1 MSTPETAVKHYR
13 AMLRLQRSA
22 RAAAAVAWSSLSAAY
37 LSESWD
43 SVSPA
48 LERAVSRLQLDAAT
62 RGAGYG
68 GNTLADQ
75 GLYEAP
81 EAWVDP
87 SALSGVSSRGASL
100 GAALYSAIPHTKDLI
115 AGGMP
120 ERVALARGREVLQ
133 MSAATQVADAG
144 RTAAGLDTFAR
155 PKVGY
160 VRMLNPPSCSRCAVL
175 AGRFY
180 RNNEGFQR
188 HPRCD
193 CVHVPTTRTEAASSE
208 GLVHDPYAYFE
219 SLPEAAQDK
228 TFGKAQAQAIRD
240 GADLFQ
246 VVNARRGM
254 SYAGVSADG
263 SRRGQK
269 VASDFTR
276 EGTTKRGYY
285 GWITGDFTKQGGR
298 YQRTRQA
305 RMTPDAIYA
314 QGLPREAT
322 LDLLAKHGYLL
333 PQGQVAEGAIRGA
346 GPVIPRSDLTAAEKR
361 LQTARLRWEAVQ
373 DGRNPHG
380 RGPLTPEVAARVE
393 ADYRRWLAS
402 NGQIHTN

>member
-87 SALSGVSSRGASL
+87 SSLAGVSSRGASL

-120 ERVALARGREVLQ
+120 ERVALSRGREVLQ
-133 MSAATQVADAG
+133 MSAAAQVADAG

-160 VRMLNPPSCSRCAVL
+160 VRMLNPPSCSRCSVL

-180 RNNEGFQR
+180 RNNEGFHR

-193 CVHVPTTRTEAASSE
+193 CIHVPTTRTEAAESE

-219 SLPEAAQDK
+219 SLSESAQDK

-276 EGTTKRGYY
+276 EGTTRRALWGGANPKGKRL
-285 GWITGDFTKQGGR
+285 
-298 YQRTRQA
+298 
-305 RMTPDAIYA
+305 TPDAIYA

-380 RGPLTPEVAARVE
+380 RGPLTPEIAARVE
-393 ADYRRWLAS
+393 GDYRRWLAS
-402 NGQIHTN
+402 NGQIHTD

>member
-22 RAAAAVAWSSLSAAY
+22 RAAASVAWSSLSAAY

-48 LERAVSRLQLDAAT
+48 LVAAVSKLQLDAAT

-87 SALSGVSSRGASL
+87 SSLAGVSSRGASL
-100 GAALYSAIPHTKDLI
+100 GAALYSAIPHTKDMI

-133 MSAATQVADAG
+133 MSAAAQVADAG

-155 PKVGY
+155 PRVGY
-160 VRMLNPPSCSRCAVL
+160 VRMLNPPSCSRCSVL

-193 CVHVPTTRTEAASSE
+193 CVHVPTTRTEAAESE

-219 SLPEAAQDK
+219 SLSESAQDK

-263 SRRGQK
+263 TRRGQK
-269 VASDFTR
+269 VVSDFTR
-276 EGTTKRGYY
+276 EGTTRRALWGGTNPRGKRL
-285 GWITGDFTKQGGR
+285 
-298 YQRTRQA
+298 
-305 RMTPDAIYA
+305 TPDAIYA
-314 QGLPREAT
+314 QGLPREET

-393 ADYRRWLAS
+393 GDYRRWLAS
-402 NGQIHTN
+402 NGQIHTD

>member
-87 SALSGVSSRGASL
+87 SSLAGVSSRGASL

-160 VRMLNPPSCSRCAVL
+160 VRMLNPPSCSRCSVL

-180 RNNEGFQR
+180 RNNEGFRR

-193 CVHVPTTRTEAASSE
+193 CVHVPTTRTEAAESE

-219 SLPEAAQDK
+219 SLSESAQDK

-240 GADLFQ
+240 GGDLFQ

-254 SYAGVSADG
+254 SYAGVSSDG
-263 SRRGQK
+263 SRRGQR

-276 EGTTKRGYY
+276 EGTTRRALWGGANPKGKRL
-285 GWITGDFTKQGGR
+285 
-298 YQRTRQA
+298 
-305 RMTPDAIYA
+305 TPDAIYA

-346 GPVIPRSDLTAAEKR
+346 GPVAPRSDLTAAEKR

-380 RGPLTPEVAARVE
+380 RGPLTPDIAARVE
-393 ADYRRWLAS
+393 GDYRRWLAS

>member
-48 LERAVSRLQLDAAT
+48 LVAAVSKLQLDAAT

-87 SALSGVSSRGASL
+87 SSLAGVSSRGAPL

-254 SYAGVSADG
+254 SYAGVSSDG

-276 EGTTKRGYY
+276 EGTTRRALWGGANPKGKRL
-285 GWITGDFTKQGGR
+285 
-298 YQRTRQA
+298 
-305 RMTPDAIYA
+305 TPDAIYA

-380 RGPLTPEVAARVE
+380 RGPLTPEIAARVE
-393 ADYRRWLAS
+393 GDYRRWLAS
-402 NGQIHTN
+402 NGQIHTD

>member
-87 SALSGVSSRGASL
+87 SSLAGVSSRGALL

-133 MSAATQVADAG
+133 MSAAAQVADAG

-155 PKVGY
+155 PRVGY
-160 VRMLNPPSCSRCAVL
+160 VRMLNPPSCSRCSVL

-193 CVHVPTTRTEAASSE
+193 CVHVPTTRTEAAESE
-208 GLVHDPYAYFE
+208 GLIHDPYAYFE
-219 SLPEAAQDK
+219 SLSESAQDK

-240 GADLFQ
+240 GAVLFQ

-276 EGTTKRGYY
+276 EGTTRRALWGGTNPKGKRL
-285 GWITGDFTKQGGR
+285 
-298 YQRTRQA
+298 
-305 RMTPDAIYA
+305 TPDAIYA

-380 RGPLTPEVAARVE
+380 RGPLTPEIAARVE
-393 ADYRRWLAS
+393 GDYRRWLAS
-402 NGQIHTN
+402 NGQIHTD

>member
-22 RAAAAVAWSSLSAAY
+22 RAAATVAWASLSAAY

-87 SALSGVSSRGASL
+87 SSLAGVSSRGASL

-133 MSAATQVADAG
+133 MSAAAQVADAG

-160 VRMLNPPSCSRCAVL
+160 VRMLNPPSCSRCSVL

-193 CVHVPTTRTEAASSE
+193 CVHVPTTRTEAAESE

-219 SLPEAAQDK
+219 SLSESAQDK

-254 SYAGVSADG
+254 SYAGVSSDG
-263 SRRGQK
+263 TRRGQK
-269 VASDFTR
+269 VVSDFTR
-276 EGTTKRGYY
+276 EGTTRRALWGGANPRGKRL
-285 GWITGDFTKQGGR
+285 
-298 YQRTRQA
+298 
-305 RMTPDAIYA
+305 TPDAIYA

-346 GPVIPRSDLTAAEKR
+346 GPVVPRSDLTAAEKR

-380 RGPLTPEVAARVE
+380 RGPLTPEIAARVE
-393 ADYRRWLAS
+393 GDYRRWLAS
-402 NGQIHTN
+402 NGQIHTD

>member
-48 LERAVSRLQLDAAT
+48 LVAAVSKIQLDAAT

-87 SALSGVSSRGASL
+87 SSLAGVSSRGASL

-160 VRMLNPPSCSRCAVL
+160 VRMLNPPSCSRCSVL

-180 RNNEGFQR
+180 RNNEGFRR

-193 CVHVPTTRTEAASSE
+193 CVHVPTTRTEAAESE

-219 SLPEAAQDK
+219 SLSESAQDK

-263 SRRGQK
+263 TRRGQK

-276 EGTTKRGYY
+276 EGTTRRALWGGANPKGKRL
-285 GWITGDFTKQGGR
+285 
-298 YQRTRQA
+298 
-305 RMTPDAIYA
+305 TPDAIYA

-380 RGPLTPEVAARVE
+380 RGPLTPEIAARVE
-393 ADYRRWLAS
+393 GDYRRWLAS
-402 NGQIHTN
+402 NGQIHTD

>member
-87 SALSGVSSRGASL
+87 SSLAGVSSRGASL

-133 MSAATQVADAG
+133 MSAAAQVADAG

-155 PKVGY
+155 PRVGY
-160 VRMLNPPSCSRCAVL
+160 VRMLNPPSCSRCSVL

-180 RNNEGFQR
+180 RNNEGFRR

-193 CVHVPTTRTEAASSE
+193 CVHVPTTRTEAAESE

-219 SLPEAAQDK
+219 SLSESAQDK

-263 SRRGQK
+263 TRRGQK
-269 VASDFTR
+269 VVSDFTR
-276 EGTTKRGYY
+276 EGTTRRALWGGANPRGKRL
-285 GWITGDFTKQGGR
+285 
-298 YQRTRQA
+298 
-305 RMTPDAIYA
+305 TPDAIYA
-314 QGLPREAT
+314 QGLPREET
-322 LDLLAKHGYLL
+322 LVLLAKHGYLL

-346 GPVIPRSDLTAAEKR
+346 GPVVPRSDLTAAEKR
-361 LQTARLRWEAVQ
+361 LQDARLRWEAVQ
-373 DGRNPHG
+373 EGRNPFG
-380 RGPLTPEVAARVE
+380 RGPLTPEIAARVE
-393 ADYRRWLAS
+393 GDYRRWLAS
-402 NGQIHTN
+402 NGQIHTD

>member
-87 SALSGVSSRGASL
+87 SSLAGVSSRGASL

-133 MSAATQVADAG
+133 MSAAAQVADAG

-155 PKVGY
+155 PRVGY
-160 VRMLNPPSCSRCAVL
+160 VRMLNPPSCSRCSVL

-193 CVHVPTTRTEAASSE
+193 CVHVPTTRTEAAESE

-219 SLPEAAQDK
+219 SLSESAQDK

-263 SRRGQK
+263 TRRGQK

-276 EGTTKRGYY
+276 EGTTRRALWGGANPKGKRL
-285 GWITGDFTKQGGR
+285 
-298 YQRTRQA
+298 
-305 RMTPDAIYA
+305 TPDAIYA

-346 GPVIPRSDLTAAEKR
+346 GPVVPRSDLTAAEKR

-380 RGPLTPEVAARVE
+380 RGPLTPEIAARVE
-393 ADYRRWLAS
+393 GDYRRWLAS
-402 NGQIHTN
+402 NGQIHTD

>member
-22 RAAAAVAWSSLSAAY
+22 RAAAAVAWSSLSVAY

-87 SALSGVSSRGASL
+87 SSLAGVSSRGASL

-155 PKVGY
+155 PRVGY
-160 VRMLNPPSCSRCAVL
+160 VRMLNPPSCSRCSVL

-180 RNNEGFQR
+180 RNNEGFRR

-193 CVHVPTTRTEAASSE
+193 CVHVPTTRTEAAESE

-219 SLPEAAQDK
+219 SLSESAQDK

-276 EGTTKRGYY
+276 EGTTRRALWGGANPRGKRL
-285 GWITGDFTKQGGR
+285 
-298 YQRTRQA
+298 
-305 RMTPDAIYA
+305 TPDAIYA
-314 QGLPREAT
+314 QGLPREET
-322 LDLLAKHGYLL
+322 LVLLAKHGYLL

-346 GPVIPRSDLTAAEKR
+346 GPVVPRSDLTAAEKR

-380 RGPLTPEVAARVE
+380 RGPLTPEIAARVE
-393 ADYRRWLAS
+393 GDYRRWLAS
-402 NGQIHTN
+402 NGQIHTD

>member
-37 LSESWD
+37 LSESWG

-48 LERAVSRLQLDAAT
+48 LVAAVSKLQLDAAT

-87 SALSGVSSRGASL
+87 SSLAGVSSRGASL

-133 MSAATQVADAG
+133 MSAAAQVADAG

-155 PKVGY
+155 PRVGY
-160 VRMLNPPSCSRCAVL
+160 VRMLNPPSCSRCSVL

-180 RNNEGFQR
+180 RSNEGFRR

-193 CVHVPTTRTEAASSE
+193 CVHVPTTRTEAAESE

-219 SLPEAAQDK
+219 SLSESAQDK

-254 SYAGVSADG
+254 SYAGVSSDG

-269 VASDFTR
+269 VVSDFTR
-276 EGTTKRGYY
+276 EGTTRRALWGGANPRGKRL
-285 GWITGDFTKQGGR
+285 
-298 YQRTRQA
+298 
-305 RMTPDAIYA
+305 TPDAIYA

-393 ADYRRWLAS
+393 GDYRRWLAS
-402 NGQIHTN
+402 KGQIHTN

>member
-48 LERAVSRLQLDAAT
+48 LVAAVSRLQLDAAT

-87 SALSGVSSRGASL
+87 SSLAGVSSRGASL

-120 ERVALARGREVLQ
+120 ERVALSRGREVLQ
-133 MSAATQVADAG
+133 MSAAAQVADAG

-160 VRMLNPPSCSRCAVL
+160 VRMLNPPSCSRCSVL

-180 RNNEGFQR
+180 RSNEGFRR

-219 SLPEAAQDK
+219 SLSEAAQDK

-254 SYAGVSADG
+254 SYAGVSSDG
-263 SRRGQK
+263 SRRGQR

-276 EGTTKRGYY
+276 EGTTRRALWGGANPKGKRL
-285 GWITGDFTKQGGR
+285 
-298 YQRTRQA
+298 
-305 RMTPDAIYA
+305 TPDAIYA

-346 GPVIPRSDLTAAEKR
+346 GPVAPRSDLTAAEKR

-393 ADYRRWLAS
+393 GGYRRWLAS
-402 NGQIHTN
+402 NGQIHTD

>member
-87 SALSGVSSRGASL
+87 SSLAGVSSRGASL

-155 PKVGY
+155 PRVGY
-160 VRMLNPPSCSRCAVL
+160 VRMLNPPSCSRCSVL

-180 RNNEGFQR
+180 RNNEGFRR

-193 CVHVPTTRTEAASSE
+193 CVHVPTTRTEAAESE

-219 SLPEAAQDK
+219 SLSESAQDK

-276 EGTTKRGYY
+276 EGTTRRALWGGTNPKGKRL
-285 GWITGDFTKQGGR
+285 
-298 YQRTRQA
+298 
-305 RMTPDAIYA
+305 TPDAIYA

-346 GPVIPRSDLTAAEKR
+346 GPVIPRSGLTAAEKR

-373 DGRNPHG
+373 DSRNPHG

-402 NGQIHTN
+402 NGQIHTK

>member
-87 SALSGVSSRGASL
+87 SSLAGVSSRGASL

-133 MSAATQVADAG
+133 MSAAAQVADAG

-180 RNNEGFQR
+180 RNNEGFRR

-193 CVHVPTTRTEAASSE
+193 CMHVPTTRTEAAESE

-219 SLPEAAQDK
+219 SLSESAQDK

-276 EGTTKRGYY
+276 EGTTRRALWGGANPKGKRL
-285 GWITGDFTKQGGR
+285 
-298 YQRTRQA
+298 
-305 RMTPDAIYA
+305 TPDAIYA

-380 RGPLTPEVAARVE
+380 RGPLTPEIAARVE
-393 ADYRRWLAS
+393 GDYRRWLAS
-402 NGQIHTN
+402 NGQIHTD

>member
-87 SALSGVSSRGASL
+87 SSLAGVSSRGASL

-180 RNNEGFQR
+180 RNNEGFRR

-193 CVHVPTTRTEAASSE
+193 CIHVPTTRTEAAESE

-219 SLPEAAQDK
+219 SLSESAQDK

-276 EGTTKRGYY
+276 EGTTRRALWGGANPRGKRL
-285 GWITGDFTKQGGR
+285 
-298 YQRTRQA
+298 
-305 RMTPDAIYA
+305 TPDAIYA

-380 RGPLTPEVAARVE
+380 RGPLTPEIAARVE
-393 ADYRRWLAS
+393 GDYRRWLAS
-402 NGQIHTN
+402 NGQIHTD

>member
-87 SALSGVSSRGASL
+87 SSLAGVSSRGASL

-133 MSAATQVADAG
+133 MSAAAQVADAG

-155 PKVGY
+155 PRVGY
-160 VRMLNPPSCSRCAVL
+160 VRMLNPPSCSRCSVL

-219 SLPEAAQDK
+219 SLSESAQDK

-276 EGTTKRGYY
+276 EGTTRRALWGGTNPKGKRL
-285 GWITGDFTKQGGR
+285 
-298 YQRTRQA
+298 
-305 RMTPDAIYA
+305 TPDAIYA

-346 GPVIPRSDLTAAEKR
+346 GPVVPRSDLTAAEKR

-393 ADYRRWLAS
+393 GDYRRWLAS
-402 NGQIHTN
+402 NGQIHTD

>member
-48 LERAVSRLQLDAAT
+48 LVAAVSKLQLDAAT

-87 SALSGVSSRGASL
+87 SSLAGVSSRGASL

-133 MSAATQVADAG
+133 MSAAAQVADAG

-160 VRMLNPPSCSRCAVL
+160 VRMLNPPSCSRCSVL

-193 CVHVPTTRTEAASSE
+193 CVHVPTTRTEAAESE

-219 SLPEAAQDK
+219 SLSESAQDK

-254 SYAGVSADG
+254 SYAGVSSDG
-263 SRRGQK
+263 SRRGQR

-276 EGTTKRGYY
+276 EGTTRRALWGGANPKGKRL
-285 GWITGDFTKQGGR
+285 
-298 YQRTRQA
+298 
-305 RMTPDAIYA
+305 TPDAIYA

-380 RGPLTPEVAARVE
+380 RGPLTPEIAARVE
-393 ADYRRWLAS
+393 GDYRRWLAS
-402 NGQIHTN
+402 NGQIHTD

>member
-87 SALSGVSSRGASL
+87 SSLAGVSSRGASL

-133 MSAATQVADAG
+133 MSAAAQVADAG

-155 PKVGY
+155 PRVGY
-160 VRMLNPPSCSRCAVL
+160 VRMLNPPSCSRCSVL

-180 RNNEGFQR
+180 RNNEGFRR

-193 CVHVPTTRTEAASSE
+193 CVHVPTTRTEAAESE

-219 SLPEAAQDK
+219 SLSESAQDK

-254 SYAGVSADG
+254 SYAGVSSDG

-276 EGTTKRGYY
+276 EGTTRRALWGGANPKGKRL
-285 GWITGDFTKQGGR
+285 
-298 YQRTRQA
+298 
-305 RMTPDAIYA
+305 TPDAIYA

-346 GPVIPRSDLTAAEKR
+346 GPVVPRSDLTAAEKR

-393 ADYRRWLAS
+393 GDYRRWLAS
-402 NGQIHTN
+402 NGQIHTD

>member
-48 LERAVSRLQLDAAT
+48 LVAAVSKLQLDAAT

-87 SALSGVSSRGASL
+87 SSLAGVSSRGAPL

-254 SYAGVSADG
+254 SYAGVSSDG

-276 EGTTKRGYY
+276 EGTTRRALWGGANPKGKRL
-285 GWITGDFTKQGGR
+285 
-298 YQRTRQA
+298 
-305 RMTPDAIYA
+305 TPDAIYA

-380 RGPLTPEVAARVE
+380 RGPLTPDIAARVE
-393 ADYRRWLAS
+393 GDYRRWLAS
-402 NGQIHTN
+402 NGQIHTD

>member
-87 SALSGVSSRGASL
+87 SSLAGVSSRGASL

-180 RNNEGFQR
+180 RNNEGFRR

-193 CVHVPTTRTEAASSE
+193 CVHVPTTRTEAAESE

-219 SLPEAAQDK
+219 SLSESAQDK

-263 SRRGQK
+263 TRRGQK
-269 VASDFTR
+269 VVSDFTR
-276 EGTTKRGYY
+276 EGTTRRALWGGANPRGKRL
-285 GWITGDFTKQGGR
+285 
-298 YQRTRQA
+298 
-305 RMTPDAIYA
+305 TPDAIYA

-333 PQGQVAEGAIRGA
+333 PQGQVVEGAIRGA
-346 GPVIPRSDLTAAEKR
+346 GPVVPRSDLTAAEKR

-380 RGPLTPEVAARVE
+380 RGPLTPEIAARVE
-393 ADYRRWLAS
+393 GDYRRWLAS
-402 NGQIHTN
+402 NGQIHTD

>member
-37 LSESWD
+37 LSESWG

-87 SALSGVSSRGASL
+87 SSLAGVSSRGASL

-120 ERVALARGREVLQ
+120 ERVALSRGREVLQ
-133 MSAATQVADAG
+133 MSAAAQVADAG

-160 VRMLNPPSCSRCAVL
+160 VRMLNPPSCSRCSVL

-193 CVHVPTTRTEAASSE
+193 CVHVPTTRTEAAESE

-276 EGTTKRGYY
+276 EGTTRRALWGGANPKGKRL
-285 GWITGDFTKQGGR
+285 
-298 YQRTRQA
+298 
-305 RMTPDAIYA
+305 TPDAIYA

-380 RGPLTPEVAARVE
+380 RGPLTPEIAARVE
-393 ADYRRWLAS
+393 GDYRRWLAS
-402 NGQIHTN
+402 NGQIHTD

>member
-48 LERAVSRLQLDAAT
+48 LERTVSRLQLDAAT

-87 SALSGVSSRGASL
+87 SSLAGVSSRGASL

-115 AGGMP
+115 SGGMP
-120 ERVALARGREVLQ
+120 ERQALARGREVLQ

-193 CVHVPTTRTEAASSE
+193 CVHVPTTRTEAAESE
-208 GLVHDPYAYFE
+208 GLIHDPYAYFE
-219 SLPEAAQDK
+219 SLSESAQDK

-263 SRRGQK
+263 TRRGQK
-269 VASDFTR
+269 VVSDFTR
-276 EGTTKRGYY
+276 EGTSKRAL
-285 GWITGDFTKQGGR
+285 WGGANPKGKR
-298 YQRTRQA
+298 L
-305 RMTPDAIYA
+305 TPDAIYA

-346 GPVIPRSDLTAAEKR
+346 GPVVPRSDLTAAEKR

-380 RGPLTPEVAARVE
+380 RGPLTPEIAARVE
-393 ADYRRWLAS
+393 GDYRRWLAS
-402 NGQIHTN
+402 KGQIHTD

>member
-87 SALSGVSSRGASL
+87 SSLAGVSSRGASL

-155 PKVGY
+155 PRVGY
-160 VRMLNPPSCSRCAVL
+160 VRMLNPPSCSRCSVL

-193 CVHVPTTRTEAASSE
+193 CVHVPTTRTEAAESE

-219 SLPEAAQDK
+219 SLSESAQDK

-263 SRRGQK
+263 TRRGQK

-276 EGTTKRGYY
+276 EGTTRRALWGGANPKGKRL
-285 GWITGDFTKQGGR
+285 
-298 YQRTRQA
+298 
-305 RMTPDAIYA
+305 TPDAIYA

-333 PQGQVAEGAIRGA
+333 PQGQVVEGAIRGA
-346 GPVIPRSDLTAAEKR
+346 GPVVPRSDLTAAEKR

-380 RGPLTPEVAARVE
+380 RGPLTPEIAARVE
-393 ADYRRWLAS
+393 GDYRRWLAS
-402 NGQIHTN
+402 NGQIHTD

>member
-37 LSESWD
+37 LSESWG

-87 SALSGVSSRGASL
+87 SSLAGVSSRGASL

-115 AGGMP
+115 SGGMP

-133 MSAATQVADAG
+133 MSAAAQVADAG

-160 VRMLNPPSCSRCAVL
+160 VRMLNPPSCSRCSVL

-180 RNNEGFQR
+180 RNNEGFRR

-193 CVHVPTTRTEAASSE
+193 CVHVPTTRTEAAESE

-219 SLPEAAQDK
+219 SLSESAQDK

-254 SYAGVSADG
+254 SYAGVSSDG
-263 SRRGQK
+263 TRRGQK
-269 VASDFTR
+269 VVSDFTR
-276 EGTTKRGYY
+276 EGTTKRAL
-285 GWITGDFTKQGGR
+285 WGGANPR
-298 YQRTRQA
+298 GKRL
-305 RMTPDAIYA
+305 TPDAIYA

-322 LDLLAKHGYLL
+322 LVLLAKHGYLL

-346 GPVIPRSDLTAAEKR
+346 GPVVPRSDLTAAEKR

-393 ADYRRWLAS
+393 GDYRRWLAS
-402 NGQIHTN
+402 NGQIHTD

>member
-48 LERAVSRLQLDAAT
+48 LAAAVSKLQLDAAT

-87 SALSGVSSRGASL
+87 SSLAGVSSRGASL
-100 GAALYSAIPHTKDLI
+100 GAALYSAIPHTKDMI

-133 MSAATQVADAG
+133 MSAAAQVADAG

-155 PKVGY
+155 PRVGY
-160 VRMLNPPSCSRCAVL
+160 VRMLNPPSCSRCSVL

-193 CVHVPTTRTEAASSE
+193 CVHVPTTRTEAAESE

-219 SLPEAAQDK
+219 SLSESAQDK

-254 SYAGVSADG
+254 SYAGVSSDG
-263 SRRGQK
+263 TRRGQK

-276 EGTTKRGYY
+276 EGTTRRALWGGANPRGKRL
-285 GWITGDFTKQGGR
+285 
-298 YQRTRQA
+298 
-305 RMTPDAIYA
+305 TPDAIYA
-314 QGLPREAT
+314 QGLPRVET

-346 GPVIPRSDLTAAEKR
+346 GPVVPRSDLTAAEKR

-393 ADYRRWLAS
+393 GDYRRWLAS
-402 NGQIHTN
+402 NGQIHTK

>member
-48 LERAVSRLQLDAAT
+48 LVAAVSRLQLDAAT

-87 SALSGVSSRGASL
+87 SSLAGVSSRGASL
-100 GAALYSAIPHTKDLI
+100 GAALYSAIPHTKALI
-115 AGGMP
+115 EGGMP
-120 ERVALARGREVLQ
+120 ERVALSRGREVLQ
-133 MSAATQVADAG
+133 MSAAAQVADAG

-160 VRMLNPPSCSRCAVL
+160 VRMLNPPSCSRCSVL

-193 CVHVPTTRTEAASSE
+193 CVHVPTTRTEAAESE

-219 SLPEAAQDK
+219 SLSESAQDK

-276 EGTTKRGYY
+276 EGTTRRALWGGANPKGKRL
-285 GWITGDFTKQGGR
+285 
-298 YQRTRQA
+298 
-305 RMTPDAIYA
+305 TPDAIYA
-314 QGLPREAT
+314 QGLPREET

-393 ADYRRWLAS
+393 GDYRRWLAS
-402 NGQIHTN
+402 NGQIHTD

>member
-48 LERAVSRLQLDAAT
+48 LVAAVSKLQLDAAT

-87 SALSGVSSRGASL
+87 SSLAGVSSRGASL

-133 MSAATQVADAG
+133 MSAAAQVADAG

-193 CVHVPTTRTEAASSE
+193 CVHVPTTRTEAAESE

-219 SLPEAAQDK
+219 SLSESAQDK

-254 SYAGVSADG
+254 SYAGVSSDG

-276 EGTTKRGYY
+276 EGTTRRALWGGANPKGKRL
-285 GWITGDFTKQGGR
+285 
-298 YQRTRQA
+298 
-305 RMTPDAIYA
+305 TPDAIYA

-380 RGPLTPEVAARVE
+380 RGPLTPEIAARVE
-393 ADYRRWLAS
+393 GDYRRWLAS
-402 NGQIHTN
+402 NGQIHTD

>member
-48 LERAVSRLQLDAAT
+48 LDRAVSRLQLDAAT

-87 SALSGVSSRGASL
+87 SSLAGVSSRGASL

-120 ERVALARGREVLQ
+120 ERQALARGREVLQ
-133 MSAATQVADAG
+133 MSAAAQVADAG

-155 PKVGY
+155 PRVGY
-160 VRMLNPPSCSRCAVL
+160 VRMLNPPSCSRCSVL

-180 RNNEGFQR
+180 RNNEGFRR

-193 CVHVPTTRTEAASSE
+193 CVHVPTTRTEAAESE

-219 SLPEAAQDK
+219 SLSESAQDK

-263 SRRGQK
+263 TRRGQK
-269 VASDFTR
+269 VVSDFTR
-276 EGTTKRGYY
+276 EGTTRRALWGGANPKGKRL
-285 GWITGDFTKQGGR
+285 
-298 YQRTRQA
+298 
-305 RMTPDAIYA
+305 TPDAIYA

-333 PQGQVAEGAIRGA
+333 PQGQVVEGAIRGA
-346 GPVIPRSDLTAAEKR
+346 GPVVPRSDLTAAENR

-380 RGPLTPEVAARVE
+380 RGPLTPEIAARVE
-393 ADYRRWLAS
+393 GDYRRWLAS
-402 NGQIHTN
+402 NGQIHTD

>member
-87 SALSGVSSRGASL
+87 SSLAGVSSRGASL

-133 MSAATQVADAG
+133 MSAAAQVADAG

-155 PKVGY
+155 PRVGY
-160 VRMLNPPSCSRCAVL
+160 VRMLNPPSCSRCSVL

-193 CVHVPTTRTEAASSE
+193 CVHVPTTRTEAAESE

-219 SLPEAAQDK
+219 SLSESAQDK

-254 SYAGVSADG
+254 SYAGVSSDG
-263 SRRGQK
+263 SRRGQR

-276 EGTTKRGYY
+276 EGTTRRALWGGANPKGKRL
-285 GWITGDFTKQGGR
+285 
-298 YQRTRQA
+298 
-305 RMTPDAIYA
+305 TPDAIYA

-346 GPVIPRSDLTAAEKR
+346 GPVAPRSDLTAAEKR

-393 ADYRRWLAS
+393 GDYRRWLAS
-402 NGQIHTN
+402 NGQIHTD

>member
-87 SALSGVSSRGASL
+87 SSLAGVSSRGASL

-133 MSAATQVADAG
+133 MSAAAQVADAG

-160 VRMLNPPSCSRCAVL
+160 VRMLNPPSCSRCSVL

-180 RNNEGFQR
+180 RNNEGFRR

-193 CVHVPTTRTEAASSE
+193 CMHVPTTRTEAAESE

-219 SLPEAAQDK
+219 SLSESAQDK

-254 SYAGVSADG
+254 SYAGVSSDG

-276 EGTTKRGYY
+276 EGTTRRALWGGANPKGKRL
-285 GWITGDFTKQGGR
+285 
-298 YQRTRQA
+298 
-305 RMTPDAIYA
+305 TPDAIYA

-380 RGPLTPEVAARVE
+380 RGPLTPEIAARVE
-393 ADYRRWLAS
+393 GDYRRWLAS
-402 NGQIHTN
+402 NGQIHTD

>member
-87 SALSGVSSRGASL
+87 SSLAGVSSRGASL

-155 PKVGY
+155 PRVGY
-160 VRMLNPPSCSRCAVL
+160 VRMLNPPSCSRCSVL

-180 RNNEGFQR
+180 RNNEGFRR

-193 CVHVPTTRTEAASSE
+193 CVHVPTTRTEAAESE

-219 SLPEAAQDK
+219 SLSESAQDK

-263 SRRGQK
+263 TRRGQK

-276 EGTTKRGYY
+276 EGTTRRALWGGANPRGKRL
-285 GWITGDFTKQGGR
+285 
-298 YQRTRQA
+298 
-305 RMTPDAIYA
+305 TPDAIYA

-380 RGPLTPEVAARVE
+380 RGPLTPEIAARVE
-393 ADYRRWLAS
+393 GDYRRWLAS
-402 NGQIHTN
+402 NGQIHTD

>member
-87 SALSGVSSRGASL
+87 SSLAGVSSRGASL

-115 AGGMP
+115 SGGMP

-155 PKVGY
+155 PRVGY
-160 VRMLNPPSCSRCAVL
+160 VRMLNPPSCSRCSVL

-193 CVHVPTTRTEAASSE
+193 CVHVPTTRTEAAESE
-208 GLVHDPYAYFE
+208 GLIHDPYAYFE
-219 SLPEAAQDK
+219 SLSESAQDK

-246 VVNARRGM
+246 VVNSRRGM

-263 SRRGQK
+263 TRRGQK
-269 VASDFTR
+269 VVSDFTR
-276 EGTTKRGYY
+276 EGTTRRALWGGANPRGKRL
-285 GWITGDFTKQGGR
+285 
-298 YQRTRQA
+298 
-305 RMTPDAIYA
+305 TPDAIYA

-346 GPVIPRSDLTAAEKR
+346 GPVVPRSDLTAAEKR

-380 RGPLTPEVAARVE
+380 RGPLTPEIAARVE
-393 ADYRRWLAS
+393 GDYRRWLAS
-402 NGQIHTN
+402 NGQIHTD

>member
-87 SALSGVSSRGASL
+87 SSLAGVSSRGASL

-160 VRMLNPPSCSRCAVL
+160 VRMLNPPSCSRCSVL

-193 CVHVPTTRTEAASSE
+193 CVHVPTTRTEAAESE

-219 SLPEAAQDK
+219 SLSESAQDK

-276 EGTTKRGYY
+276 EGTTRRALWGGANPKGKRL
-285 GWITGDFTKQGGR
+285 
-298 YQRTRQA
+298 
-305 RMTPDAIYA
+305 TPDAIYA

-380 RGPLTPEVAARVE
+380 RGPLTPEIAARVE
-393 ADYRRWLAS
+393 GDYRRWLAS
-402 NGQIHTN
+402 NGQIHTD

>member
-87 SALSGVSSRGASL
+87 SSLAGVSSRGASL

-120 ERVALARGREVLQ
+120 ERVALSRGREVLQ
-133 MSAATQVADAG
+133 MSAAAQVADAG

-155 PKVGY
+155 PRVGY
-160 VRMLNPPSCSRCAVL
+160 VRMLNPPSCSRCSVL

-180 RNNEGFQR
+180 RSNEGFRR

-193 CVHVPTTRTEAASSE
+193 CVHVPTTRTEAAESE

-219 SLPEAAQDK
+219 SLSESAQDK

-254 SYAGVSADG
+254 SYAGVSSDG
-263 SRRGQK
+263 SRRGQR

-276 EGTTKRGYY
+276 EGTTRRALWGGANPKGKRL
-285 GWITGDFTKQGGR
+285 
-298 YQRTRQA
+298 
-305 RMTPDAIYA
+305 TPDAIYA

-333 PQGQVAEGAIRGA
+333 PQGQVVEGAIRGA
-346 GPVIPRSDLTAAEKR
+346 GPVVPRSDLTAAEKR

-380 RGPLTPEVAARVE
+380 RGPLTPEIAARVE
-393 ADYRRWLAS
+393 GDYRRWLAS
-402 NGQIHTN
+402 NGQIHTD

>member
-13 AMLRLQRSA
+13 AMFRLQRSA

-48 LERAVSRLQLDAAT
+48 LVRAVSRLQLDAAT

-87 SALSGVSSRGASL
+87 SSLAGVSSRGASL
-100 GAALYSAIPHTKDLI
+100 GAALYSAIPHTKELI

-133 MSAATQVADAG
+133 MSAAAQVADAG

-155 PKVGY
+155 PRVGY
-160 VRMLNPPSCSRCAVL
+160 VRMLNPPSCSRCSVL

-193 CVHVPTTRTEAASSE
+193 CVHVPTTRTEAAESE

-219 SLPEAAQDK
+219 SLSESAQDK

-276 EGTTKRGYY
+276 EGTTRRALWGGANPKGKRL
-285 GWITGDFTKQGGR
+285 
-298 YQRTRQA
+298 
-305 RMTPDAIYA
+305 TPDAIYA

-346 GPVIPRSDLTAAEKR
+346 GPVVPRSDLTAAEKR

-393 ADYRRWLAS
+393 GDYRRWLAS
-402 NGQIHTN
+402 NGQIHTD

>member
-37 LSESWD
+37 LSESWG

-87 SALSGVSSRGASL
+87 SSLAGVSSRGASL

-120 ERVALARGREVLQ
+120 ERVALSRGREVLQ
-133 MSAATQVADAG
+133 MSAAAQVADAG

-160 VRMLNPPSCSRCAVL
+160 VRMLNPPSCSRCSVL

-180 RNNEGFQR
+180 RSNEGFRR

-219 SLPEAAQDK
+219 SLSEAAQDK

-246 VVNARRGM
+246 VVNARR
-254 SYAGVSADG
+254 DP
-263 SRRGQK
+263 
-269 VASDFTR
+269 SD
-276 EGTTKRGYY
+276 
-285 GWITGDFTKQGGR
+285 D
-298 YQRTRQA
+298 
-305 RMTPDAIYA
+305 TPA
-314 QGLPREAT
+314 
-322 LDLLAKHGYLL
+322 
-333 PQGQVAEGAIRGA
+333 
-346 GPVIPRSDLTAAEKR
+346 
-361 LQTARLRWEAVQ
+361 
-373 DGRNPHG
+373 
-380 RGPLTPEVAARVE
+380 
-393 ADYRRWLAS
+393 
-402 NGQIHTN
+402 